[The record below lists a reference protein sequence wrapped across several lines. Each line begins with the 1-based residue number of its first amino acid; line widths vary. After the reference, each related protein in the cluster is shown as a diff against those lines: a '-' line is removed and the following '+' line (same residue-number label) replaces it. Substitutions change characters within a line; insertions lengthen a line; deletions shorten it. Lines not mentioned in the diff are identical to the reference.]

1 LRDGVDITQFLSIC
15 YPGVIQRDSWS
26 GMVQKEN
33 PSSHRDNG
41 LVLPETWVTLYS
53 EDMGNSFAP
62 NGLSSGSSLHSVS
75 SKYPKS

>member
-1 LRDGVDITQFLSIC
+1 MSLEPSPLDLRELLEFNLLPGGCGHQLNAITLLST
-15 YPGVIQRDSWS
+15 
-26 GMVQKEN
+26 
-33 PSSHRDNG
+33 
-41 LVLPETWVTLYS
+41 VLPETWVTLYS